1 MVFSVSERRR
11 PERSRRVPLCWN
23 NSLMLDLQK
32 YSCLGAALRDA
43 LDRFA
48 GETCLI
54 EADRDR
60 EKTRLAYSDFKEISL
75 PLARALEDAD
85 FDAGDRAAI
94 LMTNQSKWL
103 ISAYAI
109 FYSGGVLVPLD
120 YKLTPAEQ
128 LQLMEHSKAKVLV
141 VEYHLWRA
149 IMQSSEFNQIKTK
162 LVLVTEAPPGAD
174 LAGGFRWE
182 DFKRKGTPDFVMRQR
197 QDVACIVYSS
207 GTGGRPKGC
216 VLTHENYLEQ
226 CRALTAWYPFWP
238 GVRYLSILPTN
249 HAIDFMVGFIGPFV
263 CGACVVH
270 LRTLR
275 PEFVR
280 DAFVRYRITY
290 VSLVPMI
297 VKNLER
303 GLRAKFDE
311 LPSWKRAILNRLIS
325 LNKLLTRRRA
335 RVRVSRMLLPQVHR
349 AFGGEL
355 LALITGGAFMEPS
368 TMKFFY
374 DLGIPVVN
382 GYGLTEAG
390 TALTLNDLKPFRA
403 DTVGKPLPG
412 VELRVLSPNA
422 EGIGEIAARSKTVMS
437 QYLDDAELTL
447 ETIVEGWLLTGDLGR
462 FDQYGH
468 LQLFGRK
475 KNMIVTEGGKN
486 IYPEDIETVF
496 DGLPVKE
503 YCVFAANYLWPQKE
517 PGRETLVMALRL
529 EQNQRFDSALLQE
542 IVNRN
547 RRLPDFKRVG
557 EYFIWEKDFPRTAS
571 MKVKRQQLAEDV
583 RKTVDRGVVVAL

>member
-1 MVFSVSERRR
+1 
-11 PERSRRVPLCWN
+11 
-23 NSLMLDLQK
+23 MLDLRQ
-32 YSCLGAALRDA
+32 YTCLGAALRDA
-43 LDRFA
+43 LDRFSK
-48 GETCLI
+48 EVCLI
-54 EADRDR
+54 EAERDR
-60 EKTRLAYSDFKEISL
+60 EKLRLTYSDFKEVAL

-85 FDAGDRAAI
+85 FDPNDRAAI
-94 LMTNQSKWL
+94 IMTNQSKWL

-109 FYSGGVLVPLD
+109 LYCGGVLVPLD
-120 YKLTPAEQ
+120 YKLTAAEH
-128 LQLMEHSKAKVLV
+128 LQLLAHSKAKVLV

-149 IMQSSEFNQIKTK
+149 IMAEPGFQNIGTK
-162 LVLVTEAPPGAD
+162 IVLVTEAPLGAD
-174 LAGGFRWE
+174 LAGAFRWE
-182 DFKRKGTPDFVMRQR
+182 DFKRKGAPDFVMRQKD
-197 QDVACIVYSS
+197 DVACIVYSS

-226 CRALTAWYPFWP
+226 CRSLTAWYPFWP

-280 DAFVRYRITY
+280 DAFVRYGVTY
-290 VSLVPMI
+290 VALVPMI
-297 VKNLER
+297 LKNLER

-311 LPSWKRAILNRLIS
+311 LPSWKRALLNSMIAVNRA
-325 LNKLLTRRRA
+325 LTRRRPN
-335 RVRVSRMLLPQVHR
+335 VKLSRMLLGNIHR
-349 AFGGEL
+349 GFGGEL

-368 TMKFFY
+368 TMQFFY

-412 VELRVLSPNA
+412 VDLRILNPDA
-422 EGIGEIAARSKTVMS
+422 DGIGEVAARSKTVMS
-437 QYLDDAELTL
+437 HYLDDPELTL
-447 ETIVEGWLLTGDLGR
+447 ETIVDGWLLTGDLGR
-462 FDQYGH
+462 FEAHGH

-503 YCVFAANYLWPQKE
+503 YTVFAANYVWPRKE
-517 PGRETLVMALRL
+517 LGQESLILALRL
-529 EQNQRFDSALLQE
+529 EQNQKLDSALLE
-542 IVNRN
+542 NISATNRK
-547 RRLPDFKRVG
+547 LPDFKRVSG
-557 EYFIWEKDFPRTAS
+557 YLVWDKDFPRTAS
-571 MKVKRQQLAEDV
+571 MKIKRQVLAEDIGKAV
-583 RKTVDRGVVVAL
+583 ERSAVVKL

>member
-1 MVFSVSERRR
+1 
-11 PERSRRVPLCWN
+11 
-23 NSLMLDLQK
+23 MLDLRQ
-32 YSCLGAALRDA
+32 YTCLAAALRDA
-43 LDRFA
+43 LDRFSK
-48 GETCLI
+48 EVCLI
-54 EADRDR
+54 EAERDR
-60 EKTRLAYSDFKEISL
+60 EKLRLTYSDFKEVAL

-85 FDAGDRAAI
+85 FDPNDRAAI
-94 LMTNQSKWL
+94 IMTNQSKWL

-109 FYSGGVLVPLD
+109 FYCGGVLVPID
-120 YKLTPAEQ
+120 YKLTAPEH
-128 LQLMEHSKAKVLV
+128 LQLLAHSKSKVLV
-141 VEYHLWRA
+141 IEYHLWRA
-149 IMQSSEFNQIKTK
+149 IMAEPGFQNIATK
-162 LVLVTEAPPGAD
+162 IVLVTEAPLGVD
-174 LAGGFRWE
+174 LAGAFRWE
-182 DFKRKGTPDFVMRQR
+182 DFKRKGAPDFVMRR
-197 QDVACIVYSS
+197 KDDVACIVYSS

-226 CRALTAWYPFWP
+226 CRSLTAWYPFWP

-297 VKNLER
+297 LKNLEK

-311 LPSWKRAILNRLIS
+311 LPSWKRALLDSMISINRT
-325 LNKLLTRRRA
+325 LTRRRPN
-335 RVRVSRMLLPQVHR
+335 VKLSRMLLGNIHR
-349 AFGGEL
+349 GFGGEV

-368 TMKFFY
+368 TMQFFY

-412 VELRVLSPNA
+412 VELRILNPDS
-422 EGIGEIAARSKTVMS
+422 EGIGEVAARSKTVMS
-437 QYLDDAELTL
+437 HYLDDPELTL
-447 ETIVEGWLLTGDLGR
+447 ETIVDGWLLTGDLGR
-462 FDQYGH
+462 FERHGH

-503 YCVFAANYLWPQKE
+503 YAVFASNYIWPKKE
-517 PGRETLVMALRL
+517 LGGESLTIVLRL
-529 EQNQRFDSALLQE
+529 EQNQKFDATLQE
-542 IVNRN
+542 NISNRN
-547 RRLPDFKRVG
+547 RKLPDFKRVSA
-557 EYFIWEKDFPRTAS
+557 YLVWEKDFPRTAS
-571 MKVKRQQLAEDV
+571 MKIKRQVLADEIGKSMQRSALTQL
-583 RKTVDRGVVVAL
+583 